1 MAAFTPEQLISHPV
15 YAHFRQRLD
24 VCVNT
29 LLQRGQMTPQ
39 EASII
44 QTMMQQAGPGTLNF
58 IGGIM
63 TRYSSI
69 DDAGMDAEIN
79 TNFLPSIRQVAQQR
93 LTAGAGLMYGPTMAA
108 PAYGVP
114 MAGTTWR
121 APMGA
126 YAQPMMPGAG
136 PMVQPRP
143 MFTPGTGHP
152 GSMFQQVATPP
163 APTPAQPRQPQSPP
177 EPKPADQIPYK
188 QPEVVSATY
197 DTTISGCV
205 KIRMDKYARFD
216 GSSIYRVAVHDPRI
230 RYGNDQEALNAYK
243 GIFAGVKKPED
254 KKFLTVI
261 YKQLKALPVDKQEFH
276 KLASAVSAE
285 VLKAGQ
291 SLENKLRAIVST
303 LSKVSVQQAA
313 VTEFQKLILE
323 EFDAHL
329 RAGALCDSRHPEAI
343 ISCPS
348 SIQGLLDLYV
358 GDIDK
363 NMLNALRSMP
373 GFQETLERI
382 LNTIVDTMIKQLPQY
397 ILDPTRDRTIIDDL
411 SRVVPQVWSP
421 DEGASLR
428 GTDDIFEIFLKSR
441 ETIGDSKTDS
451 AVKAESDLTTKTAEL
466 SKYFTLVYVH
476 RVASWCNY
484 AKSEAVHYKSN
495 GNCQPY
501 VADPNMVNND
511 LAYFCVEVLR
521 AAQSTKMASSFR
533 TSPHTVYCE
542 IDEETFMLDYD
553 WTTDGKLW
561 LGVSRFW
568 HA

>member
-1 MAAFTPEQLISHPV
+1 MAAFTPEQLVRHPV

-24 VCVNT
+24 FCVNN
-29 LLQRGQMTPQ
+29 LLQTGQMTPQ

-63 TRYSSI
+63 TRYASI

-93 LTAGAGLMYGPTMAA
+93 LTAGAGLMYGSPMVQ
-108 PAYGVP
+108 PGYGVP

-121 APMGA
+121 TPMTPYMQPAPGVV
-126 YAQPMMPGAG
+126 
-136 PMVQPRP
+136 VQPRP

-152 GSMFQQVATPP
+152 GSMFQQVAPPP
-163 APTPAQPRQPQSPP
+163 APTPASHQQQQPQQPA
-177 EPKPADQIPYK
+177 PKPADRIPYK
-188 QPEVVSATY
+188 QPEPVSSTY
-197 DTTISGCV
+197 DTTVCGCV
-205 KIRMDKYARFD
+205 KVRMDKYARFD

-230 RYGNDQEALNAYK
+230 RYSNDQEALNAYK

-254 KKFLTVI
+254 HKFLTVI

-276 KLASAVSAE
+276 KLASAVAAE

-291 SLENKLRAIVST
+291 SLETKLRAVVST
-303 LSKVSVQQAA
+303 LQKVSVQQAA
-313 VTEFQKLILE
+313 VTEFQKLVLE
-323 EFDAHL
+323 EFDSHL
-329 RAGALCDSRHPEAI
+329 RAGALCDSCHPEAI
-343 ISCPS
+343 VSCPS
-348 SIQGLLDLYV
+348 SVQGLLDLYV

-363 NMLNALRSMP
+363 NMLHALRSMP

-397 ILDPTRDRTIIDDL
+397 ILDPTRDRTIIDDI
-411 SRVVPQVWSP
+411 SRVIPQVWSP

-451 AVKAESDLTTKTAEL
+451 AVKAESDLAAKTAEL
-466 SKYFTLVYVH
+466 SKHFTLVYVH

-501 VADPNMVNND
+501 VADPNSVNND

-561 LGVSRFW
+561 LGISRFW